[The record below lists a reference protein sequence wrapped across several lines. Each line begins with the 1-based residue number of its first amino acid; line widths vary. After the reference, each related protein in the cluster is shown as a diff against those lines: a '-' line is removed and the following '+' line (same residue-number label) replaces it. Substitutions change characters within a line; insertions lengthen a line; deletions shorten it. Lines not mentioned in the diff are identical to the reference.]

1 MQKTAAK
8 LRSYKRVLP
17 NSRLLLRFFYFP
29 YIRKFR
35 YFDTNPIY
43 LLYICTC

>member
-29 YIRKFR
+29 CALKVRKIA
-35 YFDTNPIY
+35 DIPIY